1 MVRLDL
7 FLKITRL
14 SPRRTLAQQLCDAG
28 FALLNGRRAKPAHIV
43 KIGDEISIRRRDHE
57 IGVRVLEVPG
67 TRNVS
72 RRDSSRLIEV
82 IDERIIE
89 GANQ

>member
-14 SPRRTLAQQLCDAG
+14 SPRRALAQQLCDAG
-28 FALLNGRRAKPAHIV
+28 FVLLNGRRAKPAHV
-43 KIGDEISIRRRDHE
+43 VRIGDEISIRRRDHE

-72 RRDSSRLIEV
+72 RRDSSRLIQV
-82 IDERIIE
+82 VSQKIIE
-89 GANQ
+89 DPES